1 MNIVIAN
8 RLLRLRK
15 EHGFSQEDLAEKI
28 GISRQSVSKW
38 ERAEASPDTDNLIA
52 LARLYGVSLDELLL
66 AEENGGEAETGAGL
80 IQSGPDYESG
90 GMPDAAAQAEMLI
103 PSVQMEPNTDEGTG
117 LSVRPSGPAAGR
129 NLWLAFPYPVLVTIA
144 FLLLGFLGGW
154 WHPAWILFLTVP
166 LYYALVDVIV
176 HKRSFH
182 HFPYPVLTV
191 VIFLVLGFFGW
202 WHPGWLVFLTIPLY
216 YALFPERDPT

>member
-90 GMPDAAAQAEMLI
+90 GMPDAAAQAASITRKAMGHPL
-103 PSVQMEPNTDEGTG
+103 PSPRRMPRCSHG
-117 LSVRPSGPAAGR
+117 VRPSSCMAA
-129 NLWLAFPYPVLVTIA
+129 A
-144 FLLLGFLGGW
+144 
-154 WHPAWILFLTVP
+154 
-166 LYYALVDVIV
+166 
-176 HKRSFH
+176 
-182 HFPYPVLTV
+182 
-191 VIFLVLGFFGW
+191 
-202 WHPGWLVFLTIPLY
+202 
-216 YALFPERDPT
+216 